1 LHKTEFGSDSIL
13 LFRYSYRL
21 FRLDSVIHSHGE
33 DNTIQMKDRNDLN
46 AKQRQLVISESPP
59 F

>member
-1 LHKTEFGSDSIL
+1 
-13 LFRYSYRL
+13 
-21 FRLDSVIHSHGE
+21 LDSVIHSHGE